1 MSVRILRY
9 LRAADIED
17 DLRKIDP
24 STSIVSIPGSEERR
38 RLRDL
43 LERASVPEETAPYR
57 LWTWSDWRRE
67 LSFSAGRT
75 PEGVRSPRE
84 PRGQIDPPDHWLVL
98 RCILSGMAG
107 DHARTAGRTGVI
119 RLLGQEI
126 RELLREE
133 VPPDVLS
140 AALAADDTSADGRG
154 DSPSRLLQ
162 RAYVAYREFLA
173 VQGLADSAELPTLAR
188 EMLPFVPDSFFSG
201 TNVVFVGFLSFT
213 HGQLRFIREIVSR
226 GADVRIYAPSTG
238 LAAHYDAAN
247 QFPEA
252 HTSVIPSAPLRGLIL
267 EAGDRRMQYE
277 TICRE
282 LILWSHSEG
291 ALAELCGLP
300 FPGWDDVAIVAPE
313 KDARVAEETL
323 ARYRIPFTRHYGAT
337 VADSLPFML
346 AGRILDLDRWNWP
359 PDGCAN
365 LLSHPVFLGEAFPRR
380 DFDRERPRGAE
391 AWRTFLKNRAGT
403 ASSFDRAFRFA
414 RMVRGGCR
422 PSELLRAFVTL
433 ATEAPAW
440 DRALSATLRLHPDAD
455 DDLRTANLS
464 IGEALRKADILEGA
478 ERNLGPVG
486 TTAIAGSEAEAFL
499 REWARSS
506 TLWFPPAR
514 RDAAQLYLGAPPVLA
529 HAPVWITAGMDASA
543 WPGTISES
551 PLLSDERKRALHE
564 QFSLGPS
571 HLPLLPEIRMQRE
584 ALFRRILAGGDR
596 FTVVCRPYR
605 DDSGKPV
612 ERSPFLKRAL
622 EPAPNAPIPFLALVA
637 TQSLR
642 RQSDESPD
650 DHAPHI
656 RRDLGDLLPPREEAA
671 IIPPESRMTK
681 GRNAD
686 ISILEPEMPDSA
698 PERGPQVLPVS
709 DLDLLLSCPFRF
721 ACLRILKLDD
731 RQPGLFRADMAGKVA
746 HTILERLSREKTYGG
761 GDVDRCIAEGY
772 RDYPDLRDDP
782 RLQPRRARFE
792 AMLRRTADVMRLLE
806 AKLAPLRTDIRL
818 EVPLPEATIG
828 GVIVKGTCDRM
839 DALSDGSLLLF
850 DFKSGRLKSYSQTD
864 RSRAPLPPSLQ
875 LAAYAWLCDH
885 ADPKR
890 HVAGTAYVCMA
901 DASFAVSLRQGP
913 DGAESATGRLFAEDS
928 VPSVTNTLLDAHI
941 PLAGEELVRG
951 VAVIG
956 SDRYDPNHDSEH
968 CRICG
973 FQTLCRRSDR
983 RREDSDDV
991 ADE

>member
-1 MSVRILRY
+1 MGVRILRY
-9 LRAADIED
+9 LRVSDIED

-43 LERASVPEETAPYR
+43 LERSAAPEEAVRRR
-57 LWTWSDWRRE
+57 LWTWNDWRRE

-75 PEGVRSPRE
+75 PEGIRSPK
-84 PRGQIDPPDHWLVL
+84 GQIDPPDHWLVL

-107 DHARTAGRTGVI
+107 DHARTAGRSGVI

-140 AALAADDTSADGRG
+140 AALAADGASADGRT

-173 VQGLADSAELPTLAR
+173 AQGLADSAELPTLAR
-188 EMLPFVPDSFFSG
+188 EILPFVPDSFFSG
-201 TNVVFVGFLSFT
+201 TEIVFVGFLSFT

-252 HTSVIPSAPLRGLIL
+252 QTSVIPSASLRGILL

-282 LILWSHSEG
+282 LILWSNAQG
-291 ALAELCGLP
+291 ALPGLCGLP
-300 FPGWDDVAIVAPE
+300 FPGWGDVAVVAPE

-323 ARYRIPFTRHYGAT
+323 ARYRIPFTRRYGAT

-346 AGRILDLDRWNWP
+346 AARILDLDRWNWP

-380 DFDRERPRGAE
+380 DFERERPRGAD
-391 AWRTFLKNRAGT
+391 AWRDFLKRRVGS

-414 RMVRGGCR
+414 RTVRGGSR
-422 PSELLRAFVTL
+422 PSGLLRAFVTL
-433 ATEAPAW
+433 ATEDPAW
-440 DRALSATLRLHPDAD
+440 DRTLSATLRLHPDAD

-464 IGEALRKADILEGA
+464 IGEAIRKADILEGA

-486 TTAIAGSEAEAFL
+486 TTALAGSEAEAFL

-506 TLWFPPAR
+506 TLWFPPER

-529 HAPVWITAGMDASA
+529 HAPVWIAAGMDASA

-571 HLPLLPEIRMQRE
+571 HLPLLPEVRMQRE

-596 FTVVCRPYR
+596 FTIVCRPCR

-622 EPAPNAPIPFLALVA
+622 EPAPDAPIPFLTTVA
-637 TQSLR
+637 TPP
-642 RQSDESPD
+642 ESQGCRGPD
-650 DHAPHI
+650 I
-656 RRDLGDLLPPREEAA
+656 RRDLGSLLPLREEAA
-671 IIPPESRMTK
+671 IIPPESRLTG
-681 GRNAD
+681 GRDAD
-686 ISILEPEMPDSA
+686 VSVVGATMPDAA
-698 PERGPQVLPVS
+698 PERGPQVLSVS
-709 DLDLLLSCPFRF
+709 DLDLLRSCPFRF

-731 RQPGLFRADMAGKVA
+731 RRPGLFRADIAGKVA
-746 HTILERLSREKTYGG
+746 HTILERLSLGKTYDT

-792 AMLRRTADVMRLLE
+792 AALRRTACSMRLLE

-818 EVPLPEATIG
+818 EAPLPEATIG
-828 GVIVKGTCDRM
+828 GVVVKGTCDRM
-839 DALSDGSLLLF
+839 DVFSDGSLLLF
-850 DFKSGRLKSYSQTD
+850 DFKSGRLKSYAQTD
-864 RSRAPLPPSLQ
+864 RSRGLLPPSLQ

-885 ADPKR
+885 ADPKAP
-890 HVAGTAYVCMA
+890 VAGTAYVCIT
-901 DASFAVSLRQGP
+901 DAAFAASLRQDPG
-913 DGAESATGRLFAEDS
+913 GAESAAGGIFEGDG
-928 VPSVTNTLLDAHI
+928 VPSVTNTLLGAHI
-941 PLAGEELVRG
+941 PLAGEEIARSAAMIASG
-951 VAVIG
+951 
-956 SDRYDPNHDSEH
+956 RYDPDHDSQD

-983 RREDSDDV
+983 RREDSDDA

>member
-1 MSVRILRY
+1 MSVRIFRY
-9 LRAADIED
+9 LRASDIED

-43 LERASVPEETAPYR
+43 LERPAVLGETARHR

-75 PEGVRSPRE
+75 PEGVRSPK
-84 PRGQIDPPDHWLVL
+84 GQIDPPDHWLVL

-107 DHARTAGRTGVI
+107 DNARTAGRSGVI

-140 AALAADDTSADGRG
+140 AALAPDEASGDESG

-162 RAYVAYREFLA
+162 RAYGAYRELLA
-173 VQGLADSAELPTLAR
+173 AQGLADSAELPTLAR
-188 EMLPFVPDSFFSG
+188 ELLPFVPDSFFSG
-201 TNVVFVGFLSFT
+201 TEVVFVGFLSFT

-238 LAAHYDAAN
+238 LAAHYDAAD

-252 HTSVIPSAPLRGLIL
+252 QTSVIPSFSLRAASLRGILL

-282 LILWSHSEG
+282 LILWSNAQG
-291 ALAELCGLP
+291 ALPGLCGLP
-300 FPGWDDVAIVAPE
+300 FPGWSDVAVVAPE

-323 ARYRIPFTRHYGAT
+323 ARYRIPFTRRYGAT

-346 AGRILDLDRWNWP
+346 AARILDLDRWNWP

-365 LLSHPVFLGEAFPRR
+365 LLSHPAFLGETFPRR
-380 DFDRERPRGAE
+380 DFDRERPRGAD
-391 AWRTFLKNRAGT
+391 AWRTFLKKHAGS

-414 RMVRGGCR
+414 RTVRGGRR
-422 PSELLRAFVTL
+422 PSELLRAFAAL
-433 ATEAPAW
+433 ATEDPAW

-464 IGEALRKADILEGA
+464 IGEALRKADLLESVG
-478 ERNLGPVG
+478 RDLGPAG
-486 TTAIAGSEAEAFL
+486 ATALAGSEAEAFL

-506 TLWFPPAR
+506 TLWFPPER
-514 RDAAQLYLGAPPVLA
+514 RDAAQLYLGSPPVLA
-529 HAPVWITAGMDASA
+529 HAPVWIAAGMDASA

-564 QFSLGPS
+564 HFSLGPS
-571 HLPLLPEIRMQRE
+571 HLPLLPEVRMQRE

-596 FTVVCRPYR
+596 FTIVCRPLR

-622 EPAPNAPIPFLALVA
+622 EPAQDAPIPFLTLVA
-637 TQSLR
+637 AP
-642 RQSDESPD
+642 ESQEGRGPD
-650 DHAPHI
+650 I
-656 RRDLGDLLPPREEAA
+656 RRDLGDLLPTRGEAA
-671 IIPPESRMTK
+671 IIPPESRLTG
-681 GRNAD
+681 GRGAD
-686 ISILEPEMPDSA
+686 AAAPSPRTPDVA
-698 PERGPQVLPVS
+698 PERGPQALSVS
-709 DLDLLLSCPFRF
+709 DLDLLRSCPFRF

-746 HTILERLSREKTYGG
+746 HTILELLSRGKTY
-761 GDVDRCIAEGY
+761 DIDAVDRCIAEGY

-792 AMLRRTADVMRLLE
+792 AMLRRTAYSMRLLE
-806 AKLAPLRTDIRL
+806 AKLAPLRTDLRL
-818 EVPLPEATIG
+818 EVPLPEATVG
-828 GVIVKGTCDRM
+828 GVVVKGTCDRM
-839 DALSDGSLLLF
+839 DVFADGSLLLF
-850 DFKSGRLKSYSQTD
+850 DFKSGSLKRYAQTD
-864 RSRAPLPPSLQ
+864 KSRGPLPPSLQ
-875 LAAYAWLCDH
+875 LAAYAWLCDR
-885 ADPKR
+885 ADPKAP
-890 HVAGTAYVCMA
+890 VAGAAYVCMA
-901 DASFAVSLRQGP
+901 DAAFAASLRKDPG
-913 DGAESATGRLFAEDS
+913 GAESAAGGIFEGDGI
-928 VPSVTNTLLDAHI
+928 PSVTNTLLGAHI
-941 PLAGEELVRG
+941 PLAGEEIARG
-951 VAVIG
+951 AAIIASG
-956 SDRYDPNHDSEH
+956 RYDPDHDSQD

-983 RREDSDDV
+983 RREDSDDA